1 MDLLQNKLLG
11 KQEAMR
17 SLHKEMIMRP
27 QKFQILT
34 LEAWQL
40 RLRQYNQQ

>member
-1 MDLLQNKLLG
+1 MGLLQNKLLG
-11 KQEAMR
+11 KQVAKL
-17 SLHKEMIMRP
+17 SLHKGMREML

-40 RLRQYNQQ
+40 RLTQYNPQ

>member
-1 MDLLQNKLLG
+1 MDLLQNKLL
-11 KQEAMR
+11 KTQLTKL
-17 SLHKEMIMRP
+17 SLHKEMKVRL

-40 RLRQYNQQ
+40 RLTQYNPQ

>member
-1 MDLLQNKLLG
+1 MGLLQNKLLG
-11 KQEAMR
+11 KQVAML
-17 SLHKEMIMRP
+17 SLHKEMIVRL

-40 RLRQYNQQ
+40 RLTQYNPQ

>member
-1 MDLLQNKLLG
+1 MGLLQNKLLV
-11 KQEAMR
+11 KQVAMR
-17 SLHKEMIMRP
+17 SLQKEMKVRL

-40 RLRQYNQQ
+40 RLTQYNPQ

>member
-1 MDLLQNKLLG
+1 MGLLQNKLLV
-11 KQEAMR
+11 KQVDML
-17 SLHKEMIMRP
+17 SLHKEMIVRL

-40 RLRQYNQQ
+40 RLTQYNP